1 MHRRKLLHSAL
12 SLRKKKMLGPTT
24 KMRRTERN
32 NVGFMDTVMY
42 LLLEGE
48 DSRGRW
54 QDKHSL
60 FFALLNYITESNR
73 NKNFEE

>member
-1 MHRRKLLHSAL
+1 
-12 SLRKKKMLGPTT
+12 
-24 KMRRTERN
+24 
-32 NVGFMDTVMY
+32 MDTVMY

-48 DSRGRW
+48 DSTGRW

-73 NKNFEE
+73 NKNFEEWLIYVELNSSLWM